1 MTAMRRQAVPDTRH
15 SPWSDRLHLEHD
27 GELRSVL
34 IAALLAAL
42 VVAVADGAVLRLLAT
57 A

>member
-1 MTAMRRQAVPDTRH
+1 MPDPRH